1 MRFPAVCG
9 SMVARLII
17 ANLITA
23 NLIIANLIIAGV
35 LALDARTEAHA
46 AGWCAQYHNGGT
58 NCGFSSQGQCLET
71 VRGVG
76 GHCGPDYSAGSVE
89 RSPPPS
95 RLQQAKPRETRPSRE
110 PERKPVAAIPR
121 TKPAPQRDAAEPAK
135 PAEQAPIVEQASPV
149 QQAVKAFAA
158 ARVLILTEKYEAGIA
173 AMRALGD
180 DNRPDVAASIGFA
193 NAKLGRLDEARLWY
207 EKALSTDPNHVSAL
221 ASYGMLRVQQGD
233 VVKARDNLERVKV
246 LCGGTGCRE
255 YQDLAAAIAAP
266 PR

>member
-9 SMVARLII
+9 LIVVG
-17 ANLITA
+17 A
-23 NLIIANLIIAGV
+23 
-35 LALDARTEAHA
+35 LALDARTGAHA

-71 VRGVG
+71 VRGIG
-76 GHCGPDYSAGSVE
+76 GHCGPDYSSGSVE
-89 RSPPPS
+89 RSPPS
-95 RLQQAKPRETRPSRE
+95 IRLQQARPKEARPSRE

-121 TKPAPQRDAAEPAK
+121 NKPAPQRDAAEQPK
-135 PAEQAPIVEQASPV
+135 PAAPAPVAEPASQV

-180 DNRPDVAASIGFA
+180 DNRPDVAVSIGFA
-193 NAKLGRLDEARLWY
+193 NARLGRLDEARLWY
-207 EKALSTDPNHVSAL
+207 EKALVADPNHVSAL
-221 ASYGMLRVQQGD
+221 ASYGLLRVQQGD
-233 VVKARDNLERVKV
+233 VIKARDNLERVKV

-266 PR
+266 AR